1 MKVLLPYHASLTKVD
16 ILSLWAT
23 IFAMPS
29 TVPDTEWVPSK
40 YLFHQTSEI
49 K

>member
-1 MKVLLPYHASLTKVD
+1 MNVLLPYHASLRKVD
-16 ILSLWAT
+16 ILSLWAS

-29 TVPDTEWVPSK
+29 LVPGTEWVPSK